1 MQFCVR
7 SRDNGF
13 ALVAVLLAMALL
25 TAIGAA
31 LTAVGVVE
39 YRISINHRSATQ
51 ALLLADAGA
60 THALALMRGPL
71 AEYSYSEVLLGTD
84 GLADTEDDGLLV
96 GFNLDGSDVIPDSGV
111 ALGKGRY
118 FVTIVNDDVD
128 PSGDSYV
135 DTNHRFVARCRGETR
150 DGGVAEVRVM
160 LAAPTFPAIA
170 VNGALVLPGNP
181 AVLGPCAGVH
191 ANGELTINGNPTV
204 DGEVTYSGE
213 VNLSGTVHD
222 AAGNVVVPRYEW
234 PVEVPKHDPFN
245 FRDQA
250 DYILQDGWVVTV
262 SPQRDSASATGQG
275 VRGWKYSA
283 AQNTYSLSGN
293 KAEPGTYYV
302 SGNAEVT
309 GNAGKDGDPLRI
321 TIIATGSVK
330 VTGTPRLT
338 PDHPEG
344 ILILAGGDVEIGGN
358 ASGITPNYSGLVY
371 AGSQCQVHG
380 NPSVGGHILCHNAP
394 DPASSTDLVSENKVN
409 GNPTVTYDCSGVRR
423 RTLVSSWWESRT
435 G

>member
-1 MQFCVR
+1 MALRTRASEQ
-7 SRDNGF
+7 GF

-31 LTAVGVVE
+31 LTMIGVVDF
-39 YRISINHRSATQ
+39 RASINHRSATQ

-71 AEYSYSEVLLGTD
+71 AGRSYSEVLLGAD
-84 GLADTEDDGLLV
+84 GLPATEDDGLLV
-96 GFNLDGSDVIPDSGV
+96 GFDLEGGDALPDTGV
-111 ALGKGRY
+111 VLGQGRY
-118 FVTIVNDDVD
+118 LVRVVNDDAD
-128 PSGDSYV
+128 PSGDPYL
-135 DTNHRFVARCRGETR
+135 DNNHRFIARCRGETR

-160 LAAPTFPAIA
+160 LAAPAFPAIA
-170 VNGALVLPGNP
+170 VNGALMLPGNP

-222 AAGNVVVPRYEW
+222 AAGNVVAPRYEW
-234 PVEVPKHDPFN
+234 PVEVPNHDPVA

-250 DYILQDGWVVTV
+250 GYILQDGWVVTV
-262 SPQRDSASATGQG
+262 GALRDSASATGQG
-275 VRGWKYSA
+275 ARGWKYNAS
-283 AQNTYSLSGN
+283 QNTYSLSGDE
-293 KAEPGTYYV
+293 AEPGTYWV
-302 SGNAEVT
+302 HGNVEVT
-309 GNAGKDGDPLRI
+309 GNAGKEGDPLRI

-338 PDHPEG
+338 PEHPDG
-344 ILILAGGDVEIGGN
+344 MLILAGGDVEIGGN
-358 ASGITPNYSGLVY
+358 ASGVTPNYAGLVY

-380 NPSVGGHILCHNAP
+380 NPSVGGHILCHDAP
-394 DPASSTDLVSENKVN
+394 NPASSTDLVSENRVN
-409 GNPTVTYDCSGVRR
+409 GNPTITYDCTGMRR

>member
-1 MQFCVR
+1 MALRTRAGEQ
-7 SRDNGF
+7 GF

-31 LTAVGVVE
+31 LTMVGVVDF
-39 YRISINHRSATQ
+39 RTSINHRSATQ

-60 THALALMRGPL
+60 THVLALMRGPL
-71 AEYSYSEVLLGTD
+71 ASRSYSEVLLGAD
-84 GLADTEDDGLLV
+84 GLAATEDDGLLV
-96 GFNLDGSDVIPDSGV
+96 GFDLEGSDALPDTGV
-111 ALGKGRY
+111 MLGQGRY
-118 FVTIVNDDVD
+118 LVRVVNDDAD
-128 PSGDSYV
+128 PSGDPYLDS
-135 DTNHRFVARCRGETR
+135 NHRFIARCRGETR

-160 LAAPTFPAIA
+160 LAAPAFPAIA
-170 VNGALVLPGNP
+170 VNGALMLPGNP

-204 DGEVTYSGE
+204 DGEVTYSEE

-234 PVEVPKHDPFN
+234 PVEVPNHDPVA

-262 SPQRDSASATGQG
+262 GPLRDSASATGQS
-275 VRGWKYSA
+275 VRGWRYSA
-283 AQNTYSLSGN
+283 AQNTYSLSGS

-358 ASGITPNYSGLVY
+358 ASGMTPNYSGLVY

-380 NPSVGGHILCHNAP
+380 NPSVGGHILCHDAP
-394 DPASSTDLVSENKVN
+394 NPASSTDLVSENKVN